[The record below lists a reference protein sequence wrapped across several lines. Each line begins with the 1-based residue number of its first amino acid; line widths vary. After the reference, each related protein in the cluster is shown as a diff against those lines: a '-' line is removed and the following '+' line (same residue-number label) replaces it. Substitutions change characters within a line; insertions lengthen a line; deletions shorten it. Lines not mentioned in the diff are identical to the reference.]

1 MQIYQFSGINRY
13 GERVRGQIE
22 GKNQAEIEQK
32 LQASKID
39 ILSLKPK
46 GRGIKLFKR
55 AKITRKEIIAITF
68 QFEQLLRAGVPLM
81 EILAD
86 LRDSFEN
93 HAVKEMLDFIYQ
105 SMEGGETFS
114 DSLQSY
120 RDVFGD
126 VYISLVSV
134 GEQTGQLEVILADLA
149 NMLKWEDELLAKAK
163 KVMIYPAIVSL
174 VVLGVVLL
182 MMVFVV
188 PELLGFIGQM
198 GGELG
203 ASTRALIATSSFI
216 QNNIVFLLAAP
227 FGVVL
232 IFKAWLKRSRAFRI
246 QFDKAKFKINII
258 GSVLYKLKV
267 ARLAN
272 SLAVMYSAGMSFT
285 ESMMLA
291 SKVVDNTYMENNVI
305 MAIRLIKEGEPIH
318 QAFASANVFPPLGVR
333 MVKVGERSGQMDESL
348 KNVSYFYDR
357 EAKESIE
364 KIEPAIEPLL
374 TIIMAV
380 IVGWV
385 MMAVL
390 GPVYDTITQVQ
401 F

>member
-13 GERVRGQIE
+13 GERVSGQIE
-22 GKNQAEIEQK
+22 GKNQAEVEQK
-32 LQASKID
+32 LQASKVD

-46 GRGIKLFKR
+46 GRGFKLFKR
-55 AKITRKEIIAITF
+55 KQITRKEIIAITF

-114 DSLQSY
+114 HALQSY

-134 GEQTGQLEVILADLA
+134 GEKTGQLEVILADLA

-216 QNNIVFLLAAP
+216 QNNILFLLAAP
-227 FGVVL
+227 FVL
-232 IFKAWLKRSRAFRI
+232 VFIFKAWLKRSQSFRVL
-246 QFDKAKFKINII
+246 FDQAKFKIKII
-258 GSVLYKLKV
+258 GPVLYKLKI

-285 ESMMLA
+285 ESMLLA
-291 SKVVDNTYMENNVI
+291 SKVVDNTYMEKNVL

-318 QAFASANVFPPLGVR
+318 QAFAAAKVFPPLGVR

>member
-1 MQIYQFSGINRY
+1 MQIYQFSGINRF

-22 GKNQAEIEQK
+22 GKNQAEVEQK

-46 GRGIKLFKR
+46 GRGLKLFRR
-55 AKITRKEIIAITF
+55 ANISRKEIIAITF

-81 EILAD
+81 EIIAD
-86 LRDSFEN
+86 LRDSFDN
-93 HAVKEMLDFIYQ
+93 HAVKEMLNFIYQ

-174 VVLGVVLL
+174 VVLSVVVL

-198 GGELG
+198 GGDLSV
-203 ASTRALIATSSFI
+203 STQALIATSSFI
-216 QNNIVFLLAAP
+216 QNNILLLILAP
-227 FGVVL
+227 FILVF
-232 IFKAWLKRSRAFRI
+232 IFKAWLKRSQLFRV
-246 QFDKAKFKINII
+246 QFDKAKFKIKII
-258 GSVLYKLKV
+258 GPVLYKLKI

-285 ESMMLA
+285 ESMLLA
-291 SKVVDNTYMENNVI
+291 AKVVDNTYMEKNVL

-318 QAFASANVFPPLGVR
+318 QAFESANVFPPLGVR
-333 MVKVGERSGQMDESL
+333 MVKVGERSGKMDESL

>member
-22 GKNQAEIEQK
+22 GKNQAEVEQK
-32 LQASKID
+32 LQASKVD

-46 GRGIKLFKR
+46 GRGFRLLKR
-55 AKITRKEIIAITF
+55 TQITRKEIIAITF

-114 DSLQSY
+114 HALQSY

-198 GGELG
+198 GGDLG

-216 QNNIVFLLAAP
+216 QNNILLLAAAP
-227 FGVVL
+227 FVL
-232 IFKAWLKRSRAFRI
+232 VFIFKAWLKRSESFRVL
-246 QFDKAKFKINII
+246 FDKAKFKIKII
-258 GSVLYKLKV
+258 GPVLYKLKI

-285 ESMMLA
+285 ESMLLA
-291 SKVVDNTYMENNVI
+291 SKVVDNTYMEKNVL

-318 QAFASANVFPPLGVR
+318 QAFATAKVFPALGVR

-348 KNVSYFYDR
+348 KNVGYFYDR

-385 MMAVL
+385 MLAVL

>member
-22 GKNQAEIEQK
+22 GKNQAEVEQK

-46 GRGIKLFKR
+46 GRGLKLFKQT
-55 AKITRKEIIAITF
+55 KITRKEIIAITF

-114 DSLQSY
+114 HALQSY

-188 PELLGFIGQM
+188 PELLGFISQM

-216 QNNIVFLLAAP
+216 QNNILFLLAAP
-227 FGVVL
+227 FVL
-232 IFKAWLKRSRAFRI
+232 VFIFKAWLKRSEMFRI
-246 QFDKAKFKINII
+246 QFDKAKFKIKII
-258 GSVLYKLKV
+258 GPVLYKLKI

-285 ESMMLA
+285 ESMKLA
-291 SKVVDNTYMENNVI
+291 SKVVDNTYMEKNVL

-318 QAFASANVFPPLGVR
+318 QAFATANVFPPLGVR